1 MRLSETTLS
10 IASAIKDASRPSAP
24 ECREIDLIRYVLQK
38 KKKVSLL
45 VGFIHGAYLL
55 VLSAANDLVEVFR
68 EKHDRHRL
76 RRD

>member
-1 MRLSETTLS
+1 MTLS
-10 IASAIKDASRPSAP
+10 IASAIKDASRPSPP
-24 ECREIDLIRYVLQK
+24 ECREIDLICYVLQ

-45 VGFIHGAYLL
+45 VGFIHGTYLL

-76 RRD
+76 R